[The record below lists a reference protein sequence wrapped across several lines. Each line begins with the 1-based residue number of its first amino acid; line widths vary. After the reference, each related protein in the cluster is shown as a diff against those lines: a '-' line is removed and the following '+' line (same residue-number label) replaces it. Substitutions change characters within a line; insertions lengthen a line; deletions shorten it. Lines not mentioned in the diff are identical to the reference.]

1 MIRDPGPTP
10 NLRYTQAMSASRV
23 PDHELPR
30 YTVEYVDDKIII
42 QSPSIGKY
50 VIIKG
55 ADRETV
61 EAVIECVNALELDQ
75 PLSNPLHE

>member
-10 NLRYTQAMSASRV
+10 NLRYTRPMSASRV
-23 PDHELPR
+23 PANELPR
-30 YTVEYVDDKIII
+30 YTVEFVADKIII
-42 QSPSIGKY
+42 HSSECGKF

-61 EAVIECVNALELDQ
+61 EAVIDCVNALEFDGMLPDY
-75 PLSNPLHE
+75 LHE